1 MSELPDLLNLPG
13 LKVMGVT
20 ETESQY
26 TVLVEAEAA
35 SPEICCIFQG
45 ISLRRNGSKRQ
56 MFRNLPIHGKY
67 TDIQID
73 RQRYHCKECGK
84 TVYDRVPHIDSAH
97 RMTERMAANVAQMAV
112 KKTFAEV
119 ARDVGLSEGTIKNVF
134 RAYVD
139 DRLKGLELV
148 TPRVL
153 GIDEKFLLG
162 NPRAVIGNVE
172 QRTLMDIL
180 PTRYRSDI
188 GAYLDRMTDR
198 DRIEVVCQDMYHEYR
213 TIARRYL
220 PKAAIVVD
228 KFHVVKKANEAV
240 EKFRRTLNA
249 TLPTAERLKLKN
261 QRKILLARNHTIQDG
276 TREKLE
282 YWFAQSP
289 ALEDVYWLKERFY
302 DIYLA
307 ADASE
312 AEKRYERWLLMTE
325 EKPQFQP
332 FFRDLLSAMAN
343 WKRDIFTYF
352 EHPFTNAYVEGVNR
366 LLDDLQRAGR
376 GYTFD
381 VIRAKALLAYGHQRA
396 ETKKFYR
403 EKYAN
408 HYVDGRLN
416 LPKDF
421 YGANIDSLIRELNT
435 KTTAY
440 GWRDGRYVKIELSA
454 ISTLNV
460 HWGDLP
466 EAA

>member
-1 MSELPDLLNLPG
+1 M
-13 LKVMGVT
+13 T
-20 ETESQY
+20 ETETQY
-26 TVLVEAEAA
+26 TVMVEVEVA
-35 SPEICCIFQG
+35 SPEPCCLFQSM
-45 ISLRRNGSKRQ
+45 SLRRNGSKRQ
-56 MFRNLPIHGKY
+56 MFRDLPIHGKY

-97 RMTERMAANVAQMAV
+97 RMTERMAVSIAQMAV

-139 DRLKGLELV
+139 ERLKGLELV

-162 NPRAVIGNVE
+162 KARAVIGNVE
-172 QRTLMDIL
+172 QRALMDIL
-180 PTRYRSDI
+180 PTRYRYDI
-188 GAYLDRMTDR
+188 GPYLERLPDR

-213 TIARRYL
+213 TIARKYL
-220 PKAAIVVD
+220 PKATVVVD

-249 TLPTAERLKLKN
+249 TLPKSERVKLKN

-276 TREKLE
+276 TREKLD

-289 ALEDVYWLKERFY
+289 ALESVYWLKERFY
-302 DIYLA
+302 DVYLA
-307 ADASE
+307 ADAAE
-312 AEKRYERWLLMTE
+312 AEKRYARWLLMID
-325 EKPQFQP
+325 EKPEFQP
-332 FFRDLLSAMAN
+332 FFRELLSSMKN
-343 WKRDIFTYF
+343 WHRDIFTYF

-381 VIRAKALLAYGHQRA
+381 VIRAKALLAYGHQKK

-403 EKYAN
+403 EKYAG
-408 HYVDGRLN
+408 HLAGYPLD
-416 LPKDF
+416 LPQDV
-421 YGANIDSLIRELNT
+421 YGTDIDSLIRDLNSQ
-435 KTTAY
+435 TTAY
-440 GWRDGRYVKIELSA
+440 SWRDGRYVKIKISA
-454 ISTLNV
+454 ISTLKV
-460 HWGDLP
+460 VWDGRSK
-466 EAA
+466 AA